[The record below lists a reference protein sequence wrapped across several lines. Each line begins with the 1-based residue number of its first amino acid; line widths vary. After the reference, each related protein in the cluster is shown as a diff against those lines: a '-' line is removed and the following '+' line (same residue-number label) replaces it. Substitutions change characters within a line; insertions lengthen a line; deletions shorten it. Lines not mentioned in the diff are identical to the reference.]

1 MWTNC
6 LLRLPTKKILYILG
20 LDNKEVYLIFLST
33 FYTKKFIKKVKT
45 SDRVDQFFP
54 YNIIAKDNNN
64 LFTN

>member
-6 LLRLPTKKILYILG
+6 LLRLPTKKILYTLY
-20 LDNKEVYLIFLST
+20 NKEVYLIFLST

>member
-6 LLRLPTKKILYILG
+6 LLRLPTKKILYTLG

-45 SDRVDQFFP
+45 SDRVDQLLP